1 MGTCM
6 RNHMMILDMK
16 AGKGPIKIHTDKAL
30 GTLAETMSKKEIKH
44 LEAEAWEDF
53 LDGKGNSQH
62 GIWGL
67 LQAQAWLERWA

>member
-1 MGTCM
+1 M

-16 AGKGPIKIHTDKAL
+16 AGKGPIKIHTNKAL

-53 LDGKGNSQH
+53 LDMTISRAGSGRPTTWNRKTYLRS
-62 GIWGL
+62 
-67 LQAQAWLERWA
+67 